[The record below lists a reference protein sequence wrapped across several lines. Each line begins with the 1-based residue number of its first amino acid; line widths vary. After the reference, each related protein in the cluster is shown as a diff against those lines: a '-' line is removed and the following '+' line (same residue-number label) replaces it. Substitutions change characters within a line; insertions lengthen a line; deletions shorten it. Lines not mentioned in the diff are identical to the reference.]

1 MTVAVDALKSDTFEV
16 RDKIALPIKLF
27 THDVVG
33 MLEELSTYDST
44 DDIFGFIKKVVG
56 VFMFKP
62 EDRLPEPI
70 VTLPV
75 VKLEPIFNS
84 EVSFFTICRN
94 SLTGI
99 SLPLIPFKIVLKKFV
114 TVTPGMAVGYWKL
127 RKIPSL
133 ALSSGFRARMDSPLN
148 KISPPVIE

>member
-33 MLEELSTYDST
+33 MLEELSTYDRS

-62 EDRLPEPI
+62 EDRLPDPI

-84 EVSFFTICRN
+84 EVSD
-94 SLTGI
+94 
-99 SLPLIPFKIVLKKFV
+99 
-114 TVTPGMAVGYWKL
+114 MAV
-127 RKIPSL
+127 
-133 ALSSGFRARMDSPLN
+133 
-148 KISPPVIE
+148 ISFA